1 MCYEKNLRFSRYDN
15 HVTKIFFSELLR
27 GVDYMSKS
35 LIDKWRLHACTEF
48 SEFSVGE
55 GEDGECAWK
64 DGSKKRIRKFQRYY
78 KKVIQMIEKLS
89 RKSHLRWYVY
99 QMNHERLRCLL
110 WSIARF
116 GSKKCQKSK
125 YCSKFVLGLASN
137 KRRIRPHCSSV
148 V

>member
-1 MCYEKNLRFSRYDN
+1 MTFEIK
-15 HVTKIFFSELLR
+15 KKFSELLR

-89 RKSHLRWYVY
+89 RKSHLRW
-99 QMNHERLRCLL
+99 
-110 WSIARF
+110 
-116 GSKKCQKSK
+116 
-125 YCSKFVLGLASN
+125 
-137 KRRIRPHCSSV
+137 
-148 V
+148 

>member
-1 MCYEKNLRFSRYDN
+1 MLPKIFEIFRMLHDY
-15 HVTKIFFSELLR
+15 HVTKDSLLRLALSNPIPFYQKPKIIFSELLR

-35 LIDKWRLHACTEF
+35 LIDKWRLHACNEF

-89 RKSHLRWYVY
+89 RKSHLRW
-99 QMNHERLRCLL
+99 
-110 WSIARF
+110 
-116 GSKKCQKSK
+116 
-125 YCSKFVLGLASN
+125 
-137 KRRIRPHCSSV
+137 
-148 V
+148 